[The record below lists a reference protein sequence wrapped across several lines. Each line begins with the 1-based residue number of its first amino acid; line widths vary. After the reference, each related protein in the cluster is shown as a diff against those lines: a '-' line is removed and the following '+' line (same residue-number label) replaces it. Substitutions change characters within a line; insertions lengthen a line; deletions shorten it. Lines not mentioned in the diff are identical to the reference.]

1 MDAIRWVQDL
11 PFSTWMRESSWA
23 VFTWLI
29 LHMWGLGF
37 LAGGG
42 ALVAGRS
49 FGLARGVEPKLFER
63 FIPVMWAGFLLAA
76 ASGVLLLMSY
86 PAKALT
92 NPVFYVKFV
101 FLIGAAVL
109 THRLLRDYAAGGER
123 SSRRLA
129 VMALLAWVG
138 LITCGNLL
146 KYTHSVLLVY

>member
-42 ALVAGRS
+42 ALIAGRS
-49 FGLARGVEPKLFER
+49 LGLAKAAPAALFER
-63 FIPVMWAGFLLAA
+63 FIPVMWAGFGIAA
-76 ASGVLLLMSY
+76 VSGVLLLMSY

-92 NPVFYVKFV
+92 NPVFYVKFA
-101 FLIGAAVL
+101 FLTGAAVM
-109 THRLLRDYAAGGER
+109 THRLLR
-123 SSRRLA
+123 RLA
-129 VMALLAWVG
+129 AEPQGRFRGQAVVALAMWVG
-138 LITCGNLL
+138 LIACGNLL
-146 KYTHSVLLVY
+146 KYTHHVLLVY